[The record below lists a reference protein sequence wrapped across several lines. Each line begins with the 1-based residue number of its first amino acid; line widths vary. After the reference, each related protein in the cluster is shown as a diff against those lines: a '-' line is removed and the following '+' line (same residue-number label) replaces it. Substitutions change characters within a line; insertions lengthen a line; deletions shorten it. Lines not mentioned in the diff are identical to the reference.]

1 MDREEEPGDRS
12 EGRAAGAGL
21 GDGLAPPPGGDRGEA
36 EPGSGIPP
44 SVTTADLLRENLANR
59 QSIIDSSLP
68 TAAFLLGYL
77 LSGSQLRPAL
87 LGAVAAG
94 IVVAVIRALR
104 KESLRHILT
113 GFLGVGIAAW
123 FANQTG
129 RAEDFFLPGLLL
141 NLAYAAGFAVSAA
154 VRRPLVGM
162 GIQLMTN
169 DGGSWREFGP
179 LRAAAYRATWL
190 WAGLFT
196 LRVAVQVP
204 LYLAGAVGPLGVA
217 KLALGFPLFI
227 AGAFLTHRLLSP
239 ALAQRREL
247 TEDGSIG

>member
-1 MDREEEPGDRS
+1 MDQDEEPDTAESG
-12 EGRAAGAGL
+12 GARGPGL
-21 GDGLAPPPGGDRGEA
+21 GDGVGHEGDPRGSA
-36 EPGSGIPP
+36 DTGPGIPP
-44 SVTTADLLRENLANR
+44 SVTTADLLRENFSNR

-68 TAAFLLGYL
+68 TAAFLTGYL

-94 IVVAVIRALR
+94 VVVAVIRAFR

-123 FANQTG
+123 LANQTG

-141 NLAYAAGFAVSAA
+141 NLAYAAGFAVSAL
-154 VRRPLVGM
+154 VRRPLVGI
-162 GIQLMTN
+162 GIQVMTN
-169 DGGSWREFGP
+169 DGGTWRDFEP
-179 LRAAAYRATWL
+179 LRSAAYRATWM

-204 LYLAGAVGPLGVA
+204 LYMAGAVGPLGVA
-217 KLALGFPLFI
+217 KLALGFPLFG

-239 ALAQRREL
+239 ALARRREA
-247 TEDGSIG
+247 TADGAVD